1 MPGPSSRLVIIG
13 LTNGPG
19 FYPNPCLR
27 SQVRWIKNHH
37 VRAAV
42 YSMTTYPTRR
52 QLAKFGATGPHA
64 HKHLYGR
71 LWNTGHAQAQFNLDT
86 MKAARLRSPFIWV
99 DVEPYTVSP
108 WTRHRTNNAAVIRGV
123 VAGYQRGGHR
133 VGFYSTQSLWA
144 QIVGKLRYGYPE
156 WRTAGQTSMVSALH
170 KCSHAPIQAVVPSS
184 RSGGPVAANTT

>member
-1 MPGPSSRLVIIG
+1 
-13 LTNGPG
+13 
-19 FYPNPCLR
+19 
-27 SQVRWIKNHH
+27 
-37 VRAAV
+37 
-42 YSMTTYPTRR
+42 
-52 QLAKFGATGPHA
+52 
-64 HKHLYGR
+64 
-71 LWNTGHAQAQFNLDT
+71 

-108 WTRHRTNNAAVIRGV
+108 WTRHRTNNAAAIRGV